1 MNVHILHSAKYAAL
15 RHGERYEISDMLC
28 SSNAAKAVQTII
40 SLAIIAFHSNLLE
53 VVSSCRE
60 SKPFVHVPICLID
73 LRHFDISELWC
84 QSSSCAIYL
93 ACE

>member
-15 RHGERYEISDMLC
+15 PRGEHYETSDMLC

-53 VVSSCRE
+53 VVFL
-60 SKPFVHVPICLID
+60 FVVSQNRLCM
-73 LRHFDISELWC
+73 C
-84 QSSSCAIYL
+84 QYV
-93 ACE
+93 